1 MPDEQETSA
10 RDSEPAS
17 DKEST
22 QDELIY
28 ESNPKHSDPW
38 QIGKRGS
45 LCEPQVRP
53 LAGDLLHTSVSWE
66 GKRYAVY
73 QGRAYCAQEHLP
85 NRWHGC
91 PVGWVE
97 VPPKLVRQWVQAGNL
112 TNHDRKKYWEA
123 H

>member
-1 MPDEQETSA
+1 MVDEPETTGGDTESA
-10 RDSEPAS
+10 SSKDAA
-17 DKEST
+17 
-22 QDELIY
+22 QDELVY

-45 LCEPQVRP
+45 LCEPEVRP
-53 LAGDLLHTSVSWE
+53 LAAGLLLTSVIWK
-66 GKRYAVY
+66 GKRYAVHE
-73 QGRAYCAQEHLP
+73 GRAYCAHEHSP
-85 NRWHGC
+85 NRWHGY

-97 VPPKLVRQWVQAGNL
+97 VPPKLARQWMRDGNL